1 MKKNKWTVASPLVAT
16 LALLAVLPAAPPCAA
31 AAGPDQGWAAIAAG
45 RDEEARAFFRDR
57 LAGNPADVRAAIG
70 LATLLEGGGDP
81 AGAASVLAAALEAGA
96 RGPLASGA
104 AVHLLAI
111 SALLPDGGASLVP
124 LVRRL
129 ATGEDERFPPELRDV
144 ATAVLADILS
154 RAGRGEEGLSA
165 LVDPGH
171 RVTGWTLVGPYGRF
185 APLALARRFPPEDG
199 RLDGTPGA
207 GNSPWPPFR
216 LEASFPD
223 GRVLV
228 PPAFRQ
234 AGVVY
239 AACEVQV
246 TEPRVLRV
254 VAGSS
259 GSFRLF
265 LDGRELLAADRRRER
280 PPRSLAARVELAAGR
295 HRFLAKLDNSLRLAD
310 LVLALH
316 PLDGGAPLVAVPAGP
331 APLPPARFRARPLS
345 CPLDTTAPEG
355 TPDDPAAVLAAAWWT
370 RARGLDRVTGTLLEA
385 ARKAWP
391 EAPVFAWLLG
401 DFLRTGD
408 TGLAPEKDLARA
420 RSLLEEASRKDPA
433 LLRADV
439 LLAGMDEHAG
449 RTDEALRRAR
459 KILETRPDQV
469 EALLLV
475 QRVAATRGWRTEA
488 EETLERVL
496 ALAPGREGILDA
508 RIGFDRRFRRLD
520 DLREAL
526 AELHRRDPVDDDWP
540 DFLAARG
547 RHEEAIA
554 AWREMVR
561 RRPAYLY
568 ARLALARALLDADRA
583 EEALEVLRQARETF
597 PREGGIPQ
605 RMAAVLSLLGRE
617 DEVAELLR
625 QTLELNPA
633 RVGLWRVLARRGRKD
648 PFVAWLVD
656 PGEVLRDV
664 PAPEPGTDA
673 SLLADI
679 AVVRVHPD
687 GSQTEYYQG
696 IHKVWTRKGVEQEG
710 ELTVM
715 PGAMLETLQVWK
727 PDGRIVDVDP
737 RAGPPFNLPGL
748 APGDAIVYTW
758 RRWIPPWSPVP
769 GALDNRSVFLFQ
781 GPDRSFQLSRYVV
794 MHDPDLPVRACGNE
808 EGLETTDELRD
819 GLRVRS
825 WTARSMERLR
835 PEPHVPDPVE
845 VVPHVRLGLGLSFA
859 DLGDMIRSALVG
871 MLRPD
876 DPLPGM
882 VAEIR
887 RRAAAEGRNPGP
899 TRLARA
905 MHRLLC
911 ETMDPGSAAFR
922 PGVPASAAASA
933 GEGNRAVVA
942 LALARML
949 GLEARLVLARPSW
962 MKGRNL
968 ECPSPTLFT
977 YPVVELLLPGGP
989 VFLDYNGTNHPFDRL
1004 PVQLSGGDALEV
1016 PLDLDHP
1023 VRLVDLPDRPPGFLA
1038 ERTADLV
1045 LAGDGRVEGTLVLVL
1060 REGYADTLRS
1070 LLAEVSTDDM
1080 PRVFRG
1086 LAADSFP
1093 GAEVVSSRVEGA
1105 DRKEEGPVTITLGIR
1120 GGTFARRI
1128 ATGFALPLV
1137 LHRANLLGEYGTLPT
1152 RRQPL
1157 LLDAGIF
1164 RRDVLRIRL
1173 PEGLA
1178 PRDLPEPASISS
1190 PFGSL
1195 HLAARLTDGV
1205 LELRRELLVPYRRV
1219 EPGDEYQAFRNF
1231 ARAVDEAE
1239 EMEVRVEVASP
1250 SLAVPGRGGR

>member
-1 MKKNKWTVASPLVAT
+1 MKRLPPVPAVVL
-16 LALLAVLPAAPPCAA
+16 LLAIFLSTAGYP
-31 AAGPDQGWAAIAAG
+31 AAGPGQGWTLLAAG
-45 RDEEARAFFRDR
+45 HDDDARSFFRES
-57 LAGNPADVRAAIG
+57 LARDPADVRSAIG

-81 AGAASVLAAALEAGA
+81 AGAAAVLASALEAGA
-96 RGPLASGA
+96 EGPLAAGA
-104 AVHLLAI
+104 AAHLLSI
-111 SALLPDGGASLVP
+111 SALLPDGGASLLP

-129 ATGEDERFPPELRDV
+129 AGGRDDRFPPELRDV
-144 ATAVLADILS
+144 AAAVLGDILARS
-154 RAGRGEEGLSA
+154 GRGEEGLAA

-171 RVTGWTLVGPYGRF
+171 RVTRWTLVGPYGRF
-185 APLALARRFPPEDG
+185 APLALSRRFPPETG
-199 RLDGTPGA
+199 LLDGTPGP
-207 GNSPWPPFR
+207 GGGPGRPFR

-223 GRVLV
+223 GQLLV

-239 AACEVQV
+239 AACEVNL
-246 TEPRVLRV
+246 PAGRVLRV
-254 VAGSS
+254 VAGAS

-265 LDGRELLAADRRRER
+265 LDGRELLAADRRRNR
-280 PPRSLAARVELAAGR
+280 PPRSLAARVELAPGR
-295 HRFLAKLDNSLRLAD
+295 HRFLAKLDNSLRLAN

-316 PLDGGAPLVAVPAGP
+316 PLDGGPPVVAVAAGGS
-331 APLPPARFRARPLS
+331 PLPPGKFRATPLP
-345 CPLDTTAPEG
+345 CPLDAAGPG
-355 TPDDPAAVLAAAWWT
+355 GPPDDPAALLAAAWWT
-370 RARGLDRVTGTLLEA
+370 RARGLDRVTGSLLEA
-385 ARKAWP
+385 ARRRWP
-391 EAPVFAWLLG
+391 GSPVFAWLLG
-401 DFLRTGD
+401 DFLRTGE

-420 RSLLEEASRKDPA
+420 RALLEEASRRDPA
-433 LLRADV
+433 LLRAGL
-439 LLAGMDEHAG
+439 LLAALDEHSG
-449 RTDEALRRAR
+449 RGDEALKRAR
-459 KILETRPDQV
+459 EILEARPDQV
-469 EALLLV
+469 DALLLV
-475 QRVAATRGWRTEA
+475 HRIAAARGWRTEA
-488 EETLERVL
+488 AEHLERVL
-496 ALAPGREGILDA
+496 ALAPAREGVLDA
-508 RIGFDRRFRRLD
+508 RIRFDRRFGRLD
-520 DLREAL
+520 DLRSAL
-526 AELHRRDPVDDDWP
+526 RELHRRDPVNDEWADH
-540 DFLAARG
+540 LAAEG

-554 AWREMVR
+554 AWKEMVR

-568 ARLALARALLDADRA
+568 ARLSLARVLLDADRP
-583 EEALEVLRQARETF
+583 EEALAVLREARRSF
-597 PREGGIPQ
+597 PFEGDIPR
-605 RMAAVLSLLGRE
+605 RMADVLSALGRDRE
-617 DEVAELLR
+617 AADRLREALDLDPSRVA
-625 QTLELNPA
+625 
-633 RVGLWRVLARRGRKD
+633 LWRVLARRGRED
-648 PFVAWLVD
+648 PFVGWLVD
-656 PGEVLRDV
+656 PEEVLHNV

-679 AVVRVHPD
+679 AVVEVHPD
-687 GSQTEYYQG
+687 GSQTECYQG
-696 IHKVWTRKGVEQEG
+696 IHKVWTRRGVEQEG
-710 ELTVM
+710 ELEVM
-715 PGAMLETLQVWK
+715 PGAVLETLQVRK

-737 RAGPPFNLPGL
+737 RSGPPFNLPGL

-794 MHDPDLPVRACGNE
+794 FHPAGLPVRACGNE
-808 EGLETTDELRD
+808 EGLETTDEVRD
-819 GLRVRS
+819 GMRIRS
-825 WTARSMERLR
+825 WTARAMERLQ

-882 VAEIR
+882 AGEIR
-887 RRAAAEGRNPGP
+887 RRAAGGDDGKPGP
-899 TRLARA
+899 ESLARA
-905 MHRLLC
+905 MHRFLC
-911 ETMDPGSAAFR
+911 ERLDPGGTAFH
-922 PGVPASAAASA
+922 PGVPASAAASG

-962 MKGRNL
+962 MKGRDL
-968 ECPSPTLFT
+968 DCPSPTLFG
-977 YPVVELLLPGGP
+977 YPLVELLLPAGP
-989 VFLDYNGTNHPFDRL
+989 VFLDYNGTNHPWNRL

-1016 PLDLDHP
+1016 PLDLEHP
-1023 VRLVDLPDRPPGFLA
+1023 VRLIDLPERPPGYLA

-1070 LLAEVSTDDM
+1070 LLAEVSADNL

-1093 GAEVVSSRVEGA
+1093 GAEVTSSRIEGEQKGTA
-1105 DRKEEGPVTITLGIR
+1105 GPVTITLGIR

-1137 LHRANLLGEYGTLPT
+1137 IHPARLLAEYGTLPT
-1152 RRQPL
+1152 RHQPL

-1178 PRDLPEPASISS
+1178 PRGLPRPAALSS

-1195 HLAARLTDGV
+1195 HLEARFRDGV

-1219 EPGDEYQAFRNF
+1219 EPGEEYRAFRAF
-1231 ARAVDEAE
+1231 ARSVDEAE
-1239 EMEVRVEVASP
+1239 GGEVRVEVASP
-1250 SLAVPGRGGR
+1250 SLAPPGREGAR

>member
-1 MKKNKWTVASPLVAT
+1 MKRMVARVLPVAVVL
-16 LALLAVLPAAPPCAA
+16 LALLAAGSSPTLA
-31 AAGPDQGWAAIAAG
+31 AAGPDQGWTALAAG
-45 RDEEARAFFRDR
+45 RDDEARAFFRDR
-57 LAGNPADVRAAIG
+57 LAEEPADIRAALG

-81 AGAASVLAAALEAGA
+81 AGAASVLAGALEAGGG
-96 RGPLASGA
+96 GPLAAGA

-111 SALLPDGGASLVP
+111 SALQPDGGASLLP

-129 ATGEDERFPPELRDV
+129 AETPDDRFPPELRDI
-144 ATAVLADILS
+144 AAAVLSDVLS

-171 RVTGWTLVGPYGRF
+171 RVTRWTLVGPYGRF
-185 APLALARRFPPEDG
+185 SPLALDRSFPPEDG
-199 RLDGTPGA
+199 FLDGTPGTGA
-207 GNSPWPPFR
+207 SPWPPFR
-216 LEASFPD
+216 LETSFPD

-234 AGVVY
+234 VGVVY
-239 AACEVQV
+239 AACEVEV
-246 TEPRVLRV
+246 AEPRVLRV
-254 VAGSS
+254 VAGAS

-265 LDGRELLAADRRRER
+265 LDGREILGADRRRER
-280 PPRSLAARVELAAGR
+280 PPRFLAGRVELVPGR

-310 LVLALH
+310 FVLALH
-316 PLDGGAPLVAVPAGP
+316 PLDGGPPLAAVAAGP
-331 APLPPARFRARPLS
+331 APLPPAGSRSRSLP
-345 CPLDTTAPEG
+345 CTLDSVTPEEG
-355 TPDDPAAVLAAAWWT
+355 PDDPAALLAAAWWT
-370 RARGLDRVTGTLLEA
+370 RARGLDRVTGALLET
-385 ARKAWP
+385 ARKTWP
-391 EAPVFAWLLG
+391 DSPVFAWLLG
-401 DFLRTGD
+401 DFLRTGE

-420 RSLLEEASRKDPA
+420 RSLLEEAVRKDPG
-433 LLRADV
+433 LLRADL

-449 RTDEALRRAR
+449 RADEALRRAR
-459 KILETRPDQV
+459 KVLEARPDQV

-475 QRVAATRGWRTEA
+475 HRVAAARGWRTEA
-488 EETLERVL
+488 AEALERVL
-496 ALAPGREGILDA
+496 ALAPGREGVLDA
-508 RIGFDRRFRRLD
+508 RIDFDRRFRRLD
-520 DLREAL
+520 DLRDAL

-540 DFLAARG
+540 DFLAAAG

-568 ARLALARALLDADRA
+568 ARLALARALLDADRLR
-583 EEALEVLRQARETF
+583 EALEVLRDARRAF
-597 PREGGIPQ
+597 PREGGIPL
-605 RMAAVLSLLGRE
+605 RMAATVALLGQE
-617 DEVAELLR
+617 DETVSLLR
-625 QTLELNPA
+625 QALELNPA
-633 RVGLWRVLARRGRKD
+633 RVGLWRVLARRGRDD
-648 PFVAWLVD
+648 PFVGWLVD
-656 PGEVLRDV
+656 PEEVLRDV
-664 PAPEPGTDA
+664 PTPEPGTDA

-679 AVVRVHPD
+679 AVVKVHPD
-687 GSQTEYYQG
+687 GSQTELYQG
-696 IHKVWTRKGVEQEG
+696 VHKVWTRKGVEQEG
-710 ELTVM
+710 ELEVM
-715 PGAMLETLQVWK
+715 PGARLETLQVRK

-794 MHDPDLPVRACGNE
+794 FHDPALPVRACGNE
-808 EGLETTDELRD
+808 EGLATTDEIRG

-825 WTARSMERLR
+825 WTARGMDRLQ
-835 PEPHVPDPVE
+835 PEPHVPDPLE
-845 VVPHVRLGLGLSFA
+845 VVPHVRLELGLSFS

-876 DPLPGM
+876 DPLPEL
-882 VAEIR
+882 AEEIR
-887 RRAAAEGRNPGP
+887 RRAAAGGDGP
-899 TRLARA
+899 EPVRLARA

-911 ETMDPGSAAFR
+911 ERMDPGGAAFR

-942 LALARML
+942 LALGRML

-962 MKGRNL
+962 MRGRNL
-968 ECPSPTLFT
+968 DCPSPTLFS
-977 YPVVELLLPGGP
+977 YPVVEILVPGGA

-1004 PVQLSGGDALEV
+1004 PVQLAGGDALEI

-1023 VRLVDLPDRPPGFLA
+1023 VRLIDLPDRPPEFLA
-1038 ERTADLV
+1038 ERTAE
-1045 LAGDGRVEGTLVLVL
+1045 LALTGDGRVEGTLVLVL

-1070 LLAEVSTDDM
+1070 LLAEVSADDM

-1093 GAEVVSSRVEGA
+1093 GAEVISSRIEGA
-1105 DRKEEGPVTITLGIR
+1105 DKGEEGPVTITLEIR

-1137 LHRANLLGEYGTLPT
+1137 LHRANLLAEYGTLPT

-1164 RRDVLRIRL
+1164 RRDVLRVRL

-1178 PRDLPEPASISS
+1178 PRDLPRPVSIRS

-1195 HLAARLTDGV
+1195 SLVARGGDGF

-1219 EPGDEYQAFRNF
+1219 EPGDEYRAFRSF
-1231 ARAVDEAE
+1231 ARSVDEAE

-1250 SLAVPGRGGR
+1250 SLAAPGGASR